1 MDFNELFPTAP
12 TQPIGIRAVFAT
24 TNSITLTWSP
34 AMYAD
39 FYVVTWNLGEEETSI
54 GIIGVN
60 FTIPN
65 LAAGSS
71 YIIKVTAH
79 NDFQDTASDI
89 ITALTGKHNYAAD
102 LHSNSLVHSTN

>member
-1 MDFNELFPTAP
+1 MKRIKLFPTAP
-12 TQPIGIRAVFAT
+12 TEPIGIRAVFAT
-24 TNSITLTWSP
+24 TNSITLTWTP

-39 FYVVTWNLGEEETSI
+39 FYVVTWNLGEEETSN
-54 GIIGVN
+54 GTSGVS

-71 YIIKVTAH
+71 YIIKVTAR

-89 ITALTGKHNYAAD
+89 ITALTGKHNYDVD
-102 LHSNSLVHSTN
+102 L